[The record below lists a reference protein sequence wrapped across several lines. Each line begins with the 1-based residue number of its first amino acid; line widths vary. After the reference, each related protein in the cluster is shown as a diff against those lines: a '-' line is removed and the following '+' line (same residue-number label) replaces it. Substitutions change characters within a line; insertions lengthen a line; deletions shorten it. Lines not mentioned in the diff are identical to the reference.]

1 MPAGASWFPWPH
13 PLIAAAPAKQMQS
26 KRIIHIRPIGVLHHF
41 QRPPARSPA
50 KAGNQNAVAA
60 RILLLGLP
68 LKGAAEAV
76 ETAAVL
82 MMSVFLSAPP
92 DAVNVTDGMA
102 KLQEKSSGRVPQE
115 KLTGPVNPPCGVM
128 VRVTIPELA
137 KGRVRLV
144 GFTLAVKPG
153 VTIVS
158 VRGADVLWVKFASP
172 PYVAW
177 MVAVPAVGKDVVRVA
192 MPLASVT
199 APMDAVPL

>member
-1 MPAGASWFPWPH
+1 MC
-13 PLIAAAPAKQMQS
+13 
-26 KRIIHIRPIGVLHHF
+26 IRDSHF

-50 KAGNQNAVAA
+50 KAGSQNAVAA

-102 KLQEKSSGRVPQE
+102 KLQENSSGRVPQE
-115 KLTGPVNPPCGVM
+115 KLTGPVKPPCGVM

-137 KGRVRLV
+137 KGCLLYTSRCV
-144 GFTLAVKPG
+144 
-153 VTIVS
+153 
-158 VRGADVLWVKFASP
+158 
-172 PYVAW
+172 
-177 MVAVPAVGKDVVRVA
+177 
-192 MPLASVT
+192 
-199 APMDAVPL
+199 